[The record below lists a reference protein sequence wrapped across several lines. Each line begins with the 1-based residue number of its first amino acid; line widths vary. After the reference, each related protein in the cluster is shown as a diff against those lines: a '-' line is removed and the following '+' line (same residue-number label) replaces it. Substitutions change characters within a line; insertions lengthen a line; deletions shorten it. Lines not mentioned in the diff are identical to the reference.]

1 MDYIIV
7 ENFVDATTMRLV
19 IGEKSMRELNRIDYA
34 NKLNHRLALGFK
46 SMT

>member
-19 IGEKSMRELNRIDYA
+19 IGEKSNEGIKRDGLC
-34 NKLNHRLALGFK
+34 
-46 SMT
+46 

>member
-19 IGEKSMRELNRIDYA
+19 IGENQMRKLNGMDYA